1 MNPTILLEVCVD
13 SVESAVAA
21 ECGGADRVELCA
33 NLYEGGTTPSAGMIA
48 RVRGQVKIG
57 VQVMI
62 RPRGG
67 DFCYTPDEFE
77 VMKRDIII
85 AKQLGATG
93 IVLGLL
99 DPDGRVDIAR
109 TRELI
114 KIARPMSVTFHR
126 AFDMAADLLQALRDI
141 MEAGADRI
149 LTSGAEAEAERAIP
163 ILATLVKAGGD
174 RIIIMVCGGV
184 NSGNV
189 KRIVDQTKAR
199 QVHAGM
205 GVVTASPMKYR
216 NEKIAMGAVP
226 GVEYQR
232 SQVREEDV
240 RKLKEALG

>member
-21 ECGGADRVELCA
+21 ERGGADRVELCA

-149 LTSGAEAEAERAIP
+149 LTSGAEAEAEQAIP

-184 NSGNV
+184 NPGNA
-189 KRIVDQTKAR
+189 KRIAEQTKAR

>member
-1 MNPTILLEVCVD
+1 MSSSILLEVCVD
-13 SVESAVAA
+13 SVESAVVG
-21 ECGGADRVELCA
+21 EGGGVGSVELCA
-33 NLYEGGTTPSAGMIA
+33 DLYDGGITPSAGMIA
-48 RVRGQVKIG
+48 RVGGQVKIG

-77 VMKRDIII
+77 VMKRDIVI

-99 DPDGRVDIAR
+99 DADGNVDTAR

-126 AFDMAADLLQALRDI
+126 AFDMAKDPLRALRDI
-141 MEAGADRI
+141 MDAGADRI
-149 LTSGAEAEAERAIP
+149 LTSGAEAEAEQAIP
-163 ILATLVKAGGD
+163 ILATLVRAGGD
-174 RIIIMVCGGV
+174 RLIIIACGGIHA
-184 NSGNV
+184 GNV
-189 KRIVDQTKAR
+189 QRIVEQTKAR

-205 GVVTASPMKYR
+205 GGVTASPMKYR

-232 SQVREEDV
+232 SEGPEEERRKPKGARE
-240 RKLKEALG
+240 